1 MFMTSSLLSARL
13 SLLAP
18 IEEATNGILN
28 EQTIQPSDNAG
39 EEKQV
44 TFSDTVTKCH
54 RVSLIDGD
62 RVTVAMV
69 SCRK

>member
-1 MFMTSSLLSARL
+1 MLMTSSLLSARL

-44 TFSDTVTKCH
+44 TFSDKVTKCH
-54 RVSLIDGD
+54 RVSF
-62 RVTVAMV
+62 
-69 SCRK
+69 SC